1 MNACH
6 HIISQRNSLHP
17 LLQSLDN
24 IALRKEQLSI
34 ILPILTREANGGS
47 AMLMG
52 DFNFD
57 PNLFVKKV
65 LWRYCLALLIHITAH
80 HTEQSPSSEIC
91 AVQYLF
97 S

>member
-1 MNACH
+1 MYV
-6 HIISQRNSLHP
+6 S
-17 LLQSLDN
+17 QSLDN

-34 ILPILTREANGGS
+34 ILPILNREANGSS

-65 LWRYCLALLIHITAH
+65 RPFCRSHCL
-80 HTEQSPSSEIC
+80 
-91 AVQYLF
+91 
-97 S
+97 